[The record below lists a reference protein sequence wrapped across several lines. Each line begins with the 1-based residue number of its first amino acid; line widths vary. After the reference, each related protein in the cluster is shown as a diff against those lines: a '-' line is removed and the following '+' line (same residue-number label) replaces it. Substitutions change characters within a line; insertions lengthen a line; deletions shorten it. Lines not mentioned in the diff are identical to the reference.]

1 MSSSLK
7 SLPPLKLLVT
17 FRAVIDHGSFANAA
31 RALNLTTSAV
41 SHQMR
46 ALEQALKQP
55 LFLRQNRTV
64 FPTPEA
70 LSYNA
75 ALLESF
81 AQIASATRRVASRGN
96 RGRLTL
102 HSSPS
107 FATLWLMPRIG
118 EFIHDH
124 PEIDVTLSSG
134 NEPMRLGD
142 DGFMIDIQHARP
154 IPEACE
160 GIVLAEEVMAPMASP
175 AFVKQH
181 KLKHVT
187 DIERVPFI
195 FSIRCQVQW
204 NQWLDRYASHIPLPT
219 SGMIFDRSYL
229 SIAAAID
236 GLGLVLD
243 STLLADHALKT
254 GKLVMPF
261 GPKGIKVISH
271 RLVYRRADR
280 HDPFI
285 MSFIEWITKK
295 LATDS
300 RQDNA
305 KPETPRADSRNS
317 PSPKSA

>member
-1 MSSSLK
+1 MNSSLK

-46 ALEQALKQP
+46 ALEQSLNQP

-64 FPTPEA
+64 RPTPEA

-142 DGFMIDIQHARP
+142 DGFMIDI
-154 IPEACE
+154 
-160 GIVLAEEVMAPMASP
+160 VLAEEIMAPMASP

-204 NQWLDRYASHIPLPT
+204 NQWLDQYASHIPLPT

-229 SIAAAID
+229 SIAAAMD

-243 STLLADHALKT
+243 STLLADHALRT

-271 RLVYRRADR
+271 RLIYRRADR

-300 RQDNA
+300 APNRHSLSSKNA
-305 KPETPRADSRNS
+305 APN
-317 PSPKSA
+317 

>member
-1 MSSSLK
+1 MSSTFK
-7 SLPPLKLLVT
+7 GLPPLKLLVT
-17 FRAVIDHGSFANAA
+17 FRAVIDHGNFASAA

-46 ALEQALKQP
+46 ALEDHLKRP
-55 LFLRQNRTV
+55 LFTRQKRTV
-64 FPTPEA
+64 EPTPEA

-154 IPEACE
+154 VPEACE
-160 GIVLAEEVMAPMASP
+160 GIVLAEEVMVPMASP
-175 AFVKQH
+175 AFVKQYRV
-181 KLKHVT
+181 KNPI
-187 DIERVPFI
+187 DIERVPII
-195 FSIRCQVQW
+195 FSVRCQVQW
-204 NQWLDRYASHIPLPT
+204 NQWLDQYAAHVPLPT

-229 SIAAAID
+229 SIAAAMD
-236 GLGLVLD
+236 SLGLVLD
-243 STLLADHALKT
+243 STLLADHALRT
-254 GKLVMPF
+254 GALVMPF
-261 GPKGIKVISH
+261 GPIGLKVISH

-285 MSFIEWITKK
+285 MSFIEWISKK
-295 LATDS
+295 LAS
-300 RQDNA
+300 ESGIA
-305 KPETPRADSRNS
+305 KGVKFPKKKPTPKTGS
-317 PSPKSA
+317 

>member
-1 MSSSLK
+1 MSSPFK
-7 SLPPLKLLVT
+7 GLPPLKLLVT
-17 FRAVIDHGSFANAA
+17 FRAVIDHGSFASAA

-46 ALEQALKQP
+46 SLEHYLNRP
-55 LFLRQNRTV
+55 LFLRKNRTV
-64 FPTPEA
+64 APTPEA

-160 GIVLAEEVMAPMASP
+160 GIVLAEELMVPMASP

-181 KLKHVT
+181 KLKNFI
-187 DIERVPFI
+187 DIERVPII

-204 NQWLDRYASHIPLPT
+204 NQWIDHYAAHIPLPS

-229 SIAAAID
+229 SIAAAMD

-243 STLLADHALKT
+243 STLLAAHALKT

-261 GPKGIKVISH
+261 GPLGVKVISH
-271 RLVYRRADR
+271 RLIYRRADR
-280 HDPFI
+280 HDPFM

-295 LATDS
+295 IATDS
-300 RQDNA
+300 DPLRVA
-305 KPETPRADSRNS
+305 KN
-317 PSPKSA
+317 PKTAIKLQK

>member
-1 MSSSLK
+1 MSSTFK
-7 SLPPLKLLVT
+7 GLPPLKLLVT
-17 FRAVIDHGSFANAA
+17 FRAVIDHGNFASAA

-46 ALEQALKQP
+46 ALEDYLKRP
-55 LFLRQNRTV
+55 LFTRQKRTV
-64 FPTPEA
+64 EPTPEA

-154 IPEACE
+154 VPEACE
-160 GIVLAEEVMAPMASP
+160 GIVLAEEVMVPMASP
-175 AFVKQH
+175 AFVKQYRV
-181 KLKHVT
+181 KNPI
-187 DIERVPFI
+187 DIERVPII

-204 NQWLDRYASHIPLPT
+204 NQWIDQYAAHVPLPT

-229 SIAAAID
+229 SIAAAMD

-243 STLLADHALKT
+243 STLLADHALRT
-254 GKLVMPF
+254 GALVMPF
-261 GPKGIKVISH
+261 GPIGLNVISH

-295 LATDS
+295 LAS
-300 RQDNA
+300 ESGMG
-305 KPETPRADSRNS
+305 KGMKF
-317 PSPKSA
+317 PKKKSNPKTHP

>member
-1 MSSSLK
+1 MSSTFK
-7 SLPPLKLLVT
+7 GLPPLKLLVT
-17 FRAVIDHGSFANAA
+17 FRAVIDHGNFASAA

-46 ALEQALKQP
+46 ALEDYLKRP
-55 LFLRQNRTV
+55 LFTRQKRTV
-64 FPTPEA
+64 EPTPEA

-154 IPEACE
+154 VPEACE
-160 GIVLAEEVMAPMASP
+160 GIVLAEEVMVPMASP
-175 AFVKQH
+175 AFVKQYRV
-181 KLKHVT
+181 KNPI
-187 DIERVPFI
+187 DIERVPII

-204 NQWLDRYASHIPLPT
+204 NQWLDQYATHVPLPS

-229 SIAAAID
+229 SIAAAMD

-243 STLLADHALKT
+243 STLLADHALRT
-254 GKLVMPF
+254 GALVMPF
-261 GPKGIKVISH
+261 GPIGLKVISH

-295 LATDS
+295 LAS
-300 RQDNA
+300 ESGLA
-305 KPETPRADSRNS
+305 
-317 PSPKSA
+317 KSAKFPKKKSNPKTHP